1 MYIVI
6 VGDGKVGIELTEQ
19 LSKEGHDVVV
29 IDRDPQVVEEVVNAF
44 DVKGLCGNGATYG
57 AQEEAGVGGADL
69 LIAATSADEVNILC
83 CLVARKLGAKRTI
96 ARVRNPEYLG
106 QLPFMQE
113 DLQLS
118 MVVNPEFEAAREI
131 ARVLR
136 FPSAAQIESFG
147 KGRVDLVE
155 VRIPAGSPLCE
166 ARVSELS
173 AGKRKV
179 LICAVQRGEEV
190 FIPSGAFVLQAGDRI
205 HLTASAPDMA
215 DFFKNKGLQKAR
227 VKGVMIIGGGKIG
240 QYLAQMLTSSG
251 MEVKIIEIDKVRCLE
266 LSEQVPKAA
275 VIWGDGTEQ
284 ELLDEEGLDRMDA
297 LVALTGID
305 EENIIISM
313 YANLKKTP
321 KVITKINRNS
331 FAGIL
336 GSLGLDTVIS
346 PKSISAD
353 RIVSYTRALQNSTGS
368 AVKTLYKLVDGKVE
382 ALEFEA
388 GEDDGAVIGRPLRDL
403 RLRSNLLIACII
415 RRNKLIYPTG
425 EDRIE
430 KGDRVVVV
438 TANKYLSDLR
448 EILQ

>member
-6 VGDGKVGIELTEQ
+6 VGDGKVGRVLTEQ
-19 LSKEGHDVVV
+19 LSREGHDVVV
-29 IDRDPQVVEEVVNAF
+29 IDRDPQVVEEVVNTF
-44 DVKGLCGNGATYG
+44 DVKGLCANGATYE
-57 AQEEAGVGGADL
+57 AQKEAGTANADL
-69 LIAATSADEVNILC
+69 LIAATSADEINILC

-106 QLPFMQE
+106 QLAFMQE

-155 VRIPAGSPLCE
+155 IRIPNESPLCN
-166 ARVSELS
+166 AKVSELS
-173 AGKRKV
+173 SGKRKV

-190 FIPSGAFVLQAGDRI
+190 FIPSGSFVLQAGDRI
-205 HLTASAPDMA
+205 HLTASAADMA
-215 DFFKNKGLQKAR
+215 DFFKCKGLQKAR
-227 VKGVMIIGGGKIG
+227 VKGVMIIGGGRIG
-240 QYLAQMLTSSG
+240 EYLAKTLTETG
-251 MEVKIIEIDKVRCLE
+251 MEVKIIETQEDRCRE
-266 LSEQVPKAA
+266 LSERVPKAA
-275 VIWGDGTEQ
+275 IIWGDGTDQ
-284 ELLDEEGLDRMDA
+284 SLLDEEGLDRMDA

-331 FAGIL
+331 FTGIL
-336 GSLGLDTVIS
+336 ESVGLDTVIS
-346 PKSISAD
+346 PKQISAD
-353 RIVSYTRALQNSTGS
+353 HIVSYTRALQNSNGS

-388 GEDDGAVIGRPLRDL
+388 GEDAGSMLGRPLKEL
-403 RLRSNLLIACII
+403 KLKSELLIACII